1 MASKMKRTKKLRA
14 KKTSPNTAG
23 PARREAQ
30 AIQQAINEQLNHRTP
45 WQKAKD
51 KRFHSP
57 DRVAKR
63 NSFLKKKV
71 KA

>member
-1 MASKMKRTKKLRA
+1 MASKMKRTKRLRD

-23 PARREAQ
+23 NLRREAQ
-30 AIQQAINEQLNHRTP
+30 LKREEHNKGLSRTP

-51 KRFHSP
+51 KRFHSS

-63 NSFLKKKV
+63 NAFLKKKV